1 MMILL
6 ALFSFGI
13 DIHLL
18 GFGLRYALIDFFRP
32 FFVMT
37 FAEKIIFSLYPLLI
51 IIQPIYFCYQKK
63 KKHVQ

>member
-1 MMILL
+1 
-6 ALFSFGI
+6 
-13 DIHLL
+13 
-18 GFGLRYALIDFFRP
+18 
-32 FFVMT
+32 MT